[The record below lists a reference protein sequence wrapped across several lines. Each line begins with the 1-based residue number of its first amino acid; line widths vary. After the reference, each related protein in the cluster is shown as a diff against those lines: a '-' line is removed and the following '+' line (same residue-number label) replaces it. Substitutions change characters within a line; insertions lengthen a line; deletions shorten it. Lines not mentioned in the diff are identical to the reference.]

1 VGHKWVT
8 FSFLSAKNIIKKK
21 KNIQQLFWLTTRV
34 TVFQEEKKSLSCIE
48 FFLLSSDSMTFQ
60 PDAHVFFLDVIACC
74 VTKSALR
81 FIARLNFHKQSAI
94 LFFKFQWKIF
104 FFRFSLDFLY
114 SSLWRQGKIWRP
126 LSKPHRT
133 QFPESI
139 RLKIP
144 FQFSS
149 FISVISAYRDKCLNS

>member
-8 FSFLSAKNIIKKK
+8 FSFLSAKNIIIK

-94 LFFKFQWKIF
+94 LFLFQLKIF
-104 FFRFSLDFLY
+104 FFSIFSGLSVQFLVTAGEN
-114 SSLWRQGKIWRP
+114 LATTFKAAQN
-126 LSKPHRT
+126 
-133 QFPESI
+133 SI
-139 RLKIP
+139 P
-144 FQFSS
+144 
-149 FISVISAYRDKCLNS
+149 

>member
-94 LFFKFQWKIF
+94 LFLFQLKIF
-104 FFRFSLDFLY
+104 FFFDFLWTFCTAPCDG
-114 SSLWRQGKIWRP
+114 SGK
-126 LSKPHRT
+126 SGDHFQSRT
-133 QFPESI
+133 E
-139 RLKIP
+139 
-144 FQFSS
+144 
-149 FISVISAYRDKCLNS
+149 LNSLNQSG